1 MKANYES
8 GDSSCLGITKYPSG
22 NDYMLVYRYD
32 ELNDNLSKTFGE
44 VTWKYKIDEWVNKL
58 LDSLNELINKGYS
71 KTTDLLNELLE
82 SLKTI
87 KDCTNCKN
95 KKIYDLDEFHESIN
109 KIENC
114 LARLEKEEQGK
125 KKYDIIIN
133 ELNKELFRTDS
144 ELNEKILCE
153 DCYVEK
159 EIKKLTEKCENEKI
173 ARFIYECKLNA
184 KYYDDYY
191 VRWIPFDEFE
201 NTKYLAKGSFGE
213 VHKATWNNYYDITI
227 GEYVEDDIVLK
238 RIYNS
243 SDNIVDILN
252 EVMLIYY
259 YPKQNFV

>member
-1 MKANYES
+1 LKASYELEHGVNFCYGVTKDPNG
-8 GDSSCLGITKYPSG
+8 GDYLLIFQY
-22 NDYMLVYRYD
+22 NV
-32 ELNDNLSKTFGE
+32 LNDDLSKTFGE
-44 VTWKYKIDEWVNKL
+44 VTWKYKIDELITKL
-58 LDSLNELINKGYS
+58 LDSLNELINKGHYS

-82 SLKTI
+82 SLETI

-95 KKIYDLDEFHESIN
+95 KKIYGNDLDEFHESIN

-133 ELNKELFRTDS
+133 ELNKELFRIDS

-159 EIKKLTEKCENEKI
+159 EIKKLTEKCGNEKI

-201 NTKYLAKGSFGE
+201 NIEYLARGSFGK
-213 VHKATWNNYYDITI
+213 VHKATWINNSYYD
-227 GEYVEDDIVLK
+227 EYKKKHKDIKVVLK

-243 SDNIVDILN
+243 SDKIVDILN
-252 EVMLIYY
+252 EVY
-259 YPKQNFV
+259 